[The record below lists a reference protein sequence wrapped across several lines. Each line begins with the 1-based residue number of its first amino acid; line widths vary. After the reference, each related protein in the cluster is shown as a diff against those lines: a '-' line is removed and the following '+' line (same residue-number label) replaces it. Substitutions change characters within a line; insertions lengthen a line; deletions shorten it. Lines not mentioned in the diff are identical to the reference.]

1 MNSIIS
7 LDHAFFKLIN
17 QAWSN
22 EAFDVFFP
30 LITDLHKTLIFK
42 IVLVV
47 ILLSIHVYKLKK
59 LGPVFT
65 LLCFF
70 SMALTDYSGNELFK
84 KHFNRSRPF
93 EIAELQTQQRS
104 PAKAGSSFISNHS
117 ANMFALATLNVLLM
131 PSTAPFFVAVAFLSA
146 YSRVYNGVHFPSDV
160 ISGALWGTFIS
171 YLIFIF
177 WQKFLFPL
185 LSKKRWPS

>member
-22 EAFDVFFP
+22 EAFDIFFP
-30 LITDLHKTLIFK
+30 FITDLHKTLIFK

-47 ILLSIHVYKLKK
+47 VLLSLHIYKLKK
-59 LGPVFT
+59 WGPIFT

-70 SMALTDYSGNELFK
+70 SMALTDFSGNELFK
-84 KHFNRSRPF
+84 KNFNRARPF
-93 EIAELQTQQRS
+93 EITELNSQQRS
-104 PAKAGSSFISNHS
+104 PARAGSSFISNHS

-131 PSTAPFFVAVAFLSA
+131 PITAPLFMTVAFLSA
-146 YSRVYNGVHFPSDV
+146 YSRVYNGVHFPADV
-160 ISGALWGTFIS
+160 IAGAMWGAFVS
-171 YLIFIF
+171 YLIFIM
-177 WQKFLFPL
+177 WQKLLLPFLL
-185 LSKKRWPS
+185 KRRSSI

>member
-30 LITDLHKTLIFK
+30 LITDLHKTMMFK

-47 ILLSIHVYKLKK
+47 LLLSLHIYKLKK
-59 LGPVFT
+59 WGPVFT
-65 LLCFF
+65 LLCFL
-70 SMALTDYSGNELFK
+70 SMALTDFSGNELFK
-84 KHFNRSRPF
+84 KNFNRSRPF
-93 EIAELQTQQRS
+93 EISELQTQQRS
-104 PAKAGSSFISNHS
+104 PAKTGSSFISNHS

-131 PSTAPFFVAVAFLSA
+131 PSTAPLFITVAFLSA

-160 ISGALWGTFIS
+160 IAGAFWGAFVS
-171 YLIFIF
+171 YLIFLL
-177 WQKFLFPL
+177 WQKLIVTKL
-185 LSKKRWPS
+185 TQKRSVK